1 MFQKQIQDSVRK
13 ESVGSNLSSAGDGL
27 KKISE
32 IEKMSSFLVENG
44 ASRFWRASLVEKLT
58 DIRPIVEAGKNT
70 TVTRDAQQFVASNYE
85 RLCTVYQNKKNR
97 LETPFDFTRLHSQ
110 EYN

>member
-1 MFQKQIQDSVRK
+1 M
-13 ESVGSNLSSAGDGL
+13 GSNLSSAGDGL

-70 TVTRDAQQFVASNYE
+70 TVRLILVSHLGNCMKQSYIWNHTLSNIK
-85 RLCTVYQNKKNR
+85 LKCMI
-97 LETPFDFTRLHSQ
+97 PFKLACGS
-110 EYN
+110 YS